1 MNQGYNSNVIYTPNN
16 FTSMAYNV
24 PYVVTNPPEYQYL
37 PKSQLNAYVVK
48 SPVYYGQKN
57 FGDFVDC
64 EISMEDSGDRN
75 SNYINSSSSSRSR
88 SPVYRIK
95 NNPINAL
102 YQNNIRP
109 RSPKIFRN
117 NNVLEMENNNNS
129 YGINQYSQSNSPM
142 TRSNSRSHHSNQSQS
157 SNNSPV
163 LTDAPINIV
172 PMMPYQNNINQ
183 NDNNSPSG
191 NYKMKLYSSPIKS
204 SKNNKKGQFTFPK
217 TLSNSTIYKNKSKS
231 PNSNEERQITNFQY
245 PPLNNLVPSKSYQ
258 SLAMNPFST
267 NFNGNALNNLNNNYQ
282 NNNFPFNSN
291 VQNTSPLYKT
301 QLPNNYPNMNQ
312 LFNQKENNA
321 NPINRNINNNPIN
334 NNPFR
339 TQVVNNNAQ
348 NQFVSKEENQ
358 SEIGLV
364 NTNSKTNPD
373 ISNLFKS
380 CSNTYYSSALLSNSC
395 YQNTNLN
402 SKVNSSLNNVN
413 VTGFD
418 INKEIRGKSTSS
430 SSSDVN
436 KNIQEVKNNLNTVDN
451 KKQNINLFS
460 NSQIEA
466 NKAESMPSDA
476 FSHYMLEQINKI
488 RTNPKEYVEV
498 FKKAKK
504 SIKQDKKG
512 NLYYSG
518 KIKVAL
524 YKGKEAFDEAIS
536 SLEKT
541 KPMKPLIYKK
551 DLCIE
556 ISKDKKD
563 FQSGDYLRKK
573 INELIKKDIKVRA
586 FWRDIIKDSE
596 INFLLMIVDDN
607 PIRRGEKRKD
617 IMNPEMKYI
626 GINSGMCGEFFICYT
641 VLSDE

>member
-1 MNQGYNSNVIYTPNN
+1 MNPGYNSNVIYTPNN

-231 PNSNEERQITNFQY
+231 PGSNGERQITNFQY